1 MMPQRAA
8 VAGRRVISG
17 RTMRQPPLKVKG
29 AGKKQAYHAVSAP
42 SGAACFRL
50 WLRVTLPESPLAT

>member
-17 RTMRQPPLKVKG
+17 GTMRQPPLKVKG
-29 AGKKQAYHAVSAP
+29 AGKKQAHHAVSALPARP
-42 SGAACFRL
+42 SSGYGSASP
-50 WLRVTLPESPLAT
+50 LPESPLAT